1 MQRNHPNRIFFFYL
15 IISFPHRALFLLSF
29 RLSRYARITSSR
41 YLSRFLP
48 LLYFFFLR
56 FFILLPTLSTRLP
69 DSALFFRG
77 TTRPFNRV
85 GLSLARD
92 PSYSA
97 IVPFLFQFLQL
108 SYSSFPLSVSAALYS
123 RSVLPSPTAWRVIPR
138 KPWYFV
144 GHGVQSH
151 GGPDEAWPY
160 LLHLPPPFYVPTY
173 LSTLLCPIL
182 PHSIHLPSYS
192 ESPYVLAKDAY
203 VGKHASY
210 PSFDDKLK
218 IGKPKGI

>member
-15 IISFPHRALFLLSF
+15 IISFPHFPGYKLSPF
-29 RLSRYARITSSR
+29 VPPFVSRYARITSSR

-56 FFILLPTLSTRLP
+56 FFILLLTLSTRLP

-97 IVPFLFQFLQL
+97 IAPFLFQFLQL

-151 GGPDEAWPY
+151 GGPDEA
-160 LLHLPPPFYVPTY
+160 
-173 LSTLLCPIL
+173 
-182 PHSIHLPSYS
+182 
-192 ESPYVLAKDAY
+192 
-203 VGKHASY
+203 
-210 PSFDDKLK
+210 
-218 IGKPKGI
+218 